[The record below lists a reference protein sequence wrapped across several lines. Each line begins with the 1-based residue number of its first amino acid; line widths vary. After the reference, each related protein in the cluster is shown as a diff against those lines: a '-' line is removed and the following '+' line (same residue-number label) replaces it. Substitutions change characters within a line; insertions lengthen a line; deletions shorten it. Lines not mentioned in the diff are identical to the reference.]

1 LGQITMIVQCIAVGG
16 VLWIHAFPWPAVWR
30 EGWVIVI
37 QILVWITLLTTVG
50 SGASYV
56 LKARKIL
63 GGVS

>member
-1 LGQITMIVQCIAVGG
+1 
-16 VLWIHAFPWPAVWR
+16 VWR

-37 QILVWITLLTTVG
+37 QILVWITLITTVG